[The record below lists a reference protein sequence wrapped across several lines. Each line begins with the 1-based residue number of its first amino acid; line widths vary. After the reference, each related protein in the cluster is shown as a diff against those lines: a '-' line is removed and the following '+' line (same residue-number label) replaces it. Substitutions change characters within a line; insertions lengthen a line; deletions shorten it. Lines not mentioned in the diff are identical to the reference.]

1 MFHQTKEIEPF
12 RISHPAEQPHSYI
25 SIMNSAA
32 CAVHQI
38 ERDPEM
44 SKKPHQGTQLAQ
56 FVERRILELRT
67 KKTQAEIAAQA
78 GFNNANMVTMIKQ
91 GKSLSLIHI

>member
-1 MFHQTKEIEPF
+1 MT
-12 RISHPAEQPHSYI
+12 
-25 SIMNSAA
+25 
-32 CAVHQI
+32 
-38 ERDPEM
+38 
-44 SKKPHQGTQLAQ
+44 KKPHEDTQLAQ

-91 GKSLSLIHI
+91 GKSKAALDRGLSYAACFGASDRPDRRCCSDRDFWRTHH